1 MDNAHLGYVIEHALI
16 NKQTQVA
23 QGFLYRLASQI
34 QLGFY
39 IRVCPGGG
47 APQSALAGDR
57 RFLLGRQ
64 QAQIRRFDPR
74 FQHTGGNQ
82 DLTAQFQHVA
92 LTNALDEHMVP
103 YLQGAG

>member
-1 MDNAHLGYVIEHALI
+1 MVAQFFLYGGTQRAGTFAVDNAHLGYVIEHALI

-47 APQSALAGDR
+47 APQGALAGDR

-64 QAQIRRFDPR
+64 QAR
-74 FQHTGGNQ
+74 GN
-82 DLTAQFQHVA
+82 L
-92 LTNALDEHMVP
+92 
-103 YLQGAG
+103 